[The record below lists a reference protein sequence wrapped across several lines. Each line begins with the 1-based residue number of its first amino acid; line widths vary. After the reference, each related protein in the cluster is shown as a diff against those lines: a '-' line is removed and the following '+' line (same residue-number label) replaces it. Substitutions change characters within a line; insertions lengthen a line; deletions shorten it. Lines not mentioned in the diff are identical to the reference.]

1 MVFASAVLMLAGS
14 PQTFLG
20 VASAHESLFLVVEIL
35 AVYGRHV
42 SNELGGRLAQFWR
55 FASSSPNKRR
65 EVRQSILPFLRHQMT
80 VTIERWNTPETLR
93 PFVWIR

>member
-20 VASAHESLFLVVEIL
+20 VASAQESLFLVVEIL

-42 SNELGGRLAQFWR
+42 SNELGQAQFWR
-55 FASSSPNKRR
+55 LGSSPPNKRR
-65 EVRQSILPFLRHQMT
+65 EVRQIDFAAFPHQ
-80 VTIERWNTPETLR
+80 VGCLSSNGRA
-93 PFVWIR
+93 